1 MSYIGRGTDKI
12 SNVEKL
18 DNISFSG
25 STATFNLTKGGSA
38 FIPSSAECI
47 RLAIDGVEQGNNYTV
62 SGSQITF
69 DFTPS
74 GSSTNNWIYHIGVG
88 VITTPADGSVT
99 EAKIGSSAV
108 TTAKINDGAVTSG
121 KIASG
126 VVPTLRPN
134 AKPIIINGD
143 MQVAQRGTSVSS
155 LTSSGAIQ
163 TVDRIKNEIGNIGT
177 YTVAQE
183 SLSSGEAYNNG
194 FRKAWR
200 IDTTTA
206 DASPSA
212 GDSLY
217 VTYSFEGQDLQLF
230 KKGTSNAQKF
240 TLAFWIK
247 SNKTGTGQVNLRDND
262 NSRLIGGTYTIS
274 SADTWEHKVVNFAAD
289 TTGAFDNDNAGSMD
303 IEWWLDSGTT
313 YSSGATP
320 TSWESFSQADR
331 NAGGTLQIARNTAND
346 WSITGIQ
353 LEVGEFSSTTLPPF
367 QHESFGDNLRRCQR
381 YFQMRAE
388 GNQKIISIAHWG
400 SGSEVD
406 FVMHIPFMRTRP
418 SLEYTTGNEY
428 WAIGGGGSTNTLD
441 NLNMNS
447 WSTEMN
453 INLWT
458 TTGAGGTTGF
468 AYYGYSNN
476 ASAKLGFTA
485 EL

>member
-1 MSYIGRGTDKI
+1 MSTIEVNKI
-12 SNVEKL
+12 
-18 DNISFSG
+18 
-25 STATFNLTKGGSA
+25 A
-38 FIPSSAECI
+38 P
-47 RLAIDGVEQGNNYTV
+47 V
-62 SGSQITF
+62 SGGT
-69 DFTPS
+69 
-74 GSSTNNWIYHIGVG
+74 
-88 VITTPADGSVT
+88 
-99 EAKIGSSAV
+99 AV
-108 TTAKINDGAVTSG
+108 TMGDSGDTFTVTSG
-121 KIASG
+121 ATLNASSSN
-126 VVPTLRPN
+126 LANRPN
-134 AKPIIINGD
+134 AKPIVINGNCAI
-143 MQVAQRGTSVSS
+143 AQRSTSVAS

-320 TSWESFSQADR
+320 TAWEAFSQADR

-353 LEVGEFSSTTLPPF
+353 LEVGEFSSATLPPF
-367 QHESFGDNLRRCQR
+367 QHESFGDNLARCQR
-381 YFQMRAE
+381 YYFKQQATKADDFFGSGYVSSSGGALSFNTFPVQMRTTPSALE
-388 GNQKIISIAHWG
+388 QSGTAGDYRVAYRGTTKTCDAVPAISGASIWG
-400 SGSEVD
+400 ARTSLSVSSG
-406 FVMHIPFMRTRP
+406 
-418 SLEYTTGNEY
+418 LTTGDGCM
-428 WAIGGGGSTNTLD
+428 ARSTNSDAFLA
-441 NLNMNS
+441 
-447 WSTEMN
+447 WS
-453 INLWT
+453 
-458 TTGAGGTTGF
+458 
-468 AYYGYSNN
+468 
-476 ASAKLGFTA
+476 A